1 MFSLLF
7 ADLLKTLTLR
17 GEALNVR
24 AISRTRLVVLSG
36 NKNLGEK
43 TNGNKLSI

>member
-7 ADLLKTLTLR
+7 AGLLMTLTLR

-24 AISRTRLVVLSG
+24 AISRTHLVVLSA